1 MKKSLGKKL
10 CFVGVGMIILFMLLN
25 VILTYFFL
33 IPFSTYLSEKQME
46 KFLVSI
52 ANRESYSDEKFM
64 EYIEQFN
71 DDWNT
76 QVTVVDKE
84 KKIICTTKVSDYRRN
99 ALGTV
104 SSELFDTNFDK
115 LEQGKAA
122 TLTRSKENTSR
133 IDVKVIKKIANN
145 RYAVMSRTYRSLQN
159 AMYSAIMFE
168 IIAGIVLIFIG
179 FIIVY
184 CVSRKLVIP
193 IRKMTVAAEHISNL
207 EFGMKIDIK
216 SEDELGKLGESI
228 NKMCTHLEINMEQL
242 QDDIESR
249 KRLVRN
255 LSHEI
260 KSPVAVIM
268 GYADRLKAVISKN
281 PEKALEYCEIISNE
295 STRVDILVKEM
306 LELSKLGQETDELHP
321 ERFMVERLFR
331 SVKERFQ
338 NESMGKNIT
347 YIEEYEKEDILFAD
361 YILIER
367 AVYNLLRN
375 AVIHGESEDMFV
387 KINGRRKEEYYEF
400 RVYNTGSFI
409 KEEEFHSIWEAF
421 SKADKVRTR
430 GKKQGTGVG
439 LAIVREIIEAHEG
452 YYSVENME
460 NGVEFLIAVKG

>member
-10 CFVGVGMIILFMLLN
+10 CFVGVGLIILFMLLN

-46 KFLVSI
+46 KFVVSI
-52 ANRESYSDEKFM
+52 ANREDYSDEKFM

-76 QVTVVDKE
+76 QVTVVDKD

-104 SSELFDTNFDK
+104 SSELFDTNFGK

-133 IDVKVIKKIANN
+133 IDVKVIKKIADN
-145 RYAVMSRTYRSLQN
+145 RYAIMSRTYRSLQN
-159 AMYSAIMFE
+159 ATHSAIMFE
-168 IIAGIVLIFIG
+168 IVAGIALIFIG

-184 CVSRKLVIP
+184 CASRKLVIP
-193 IRKMTVAAEHISNL
+193 IREMTAVAEHVSNL
-207 EFGMKIDIK
+207 EFDMKIDIK
-216 SEDELGKLGESI
+216 KEDELGKLGESI

-268 GYADRLKAVISKN
+268 GYADRLKAVILKN
-281 PEKALEYCEIISNE
+281 PDKALAYCEIISNE
-295 STRVDILVKEM
+295 STRVDMLVKEM
-306 LELSKLGQETDELHP
+306 LELSKLGQETEELHP
-321 ERFMVERLFR
+321 ERFAVSRLFEAL
-331 SVKERFQ
+331 KERFQ
-338 NESMGKNIT
+338 NAVIEKNVR

-361 YILIER
+361 YMLLER
-367 AVYNLLRN
+367 AIYNLLRN
-375 AVIHGESEDMFV
+375 AVIHGESEEMLV
-387 KINGRRKEEYYEF
+387 KITGIRNGDYYEF

-409 KEEEFHSIWEAF
+409 KEEEFNSIWEAF

-430 GKKQGTGVG
+430 GKKQGSGVG
-439 LAIVREIIEAHEG
+439 LAIVREIIDAHGG
-452 YYSVENME
+452 YYSVENKE